1 MKINKYPVLIFVAVA
16 IFGAFSCT
24 KSPFA
29 PTIEYSQV
37 CAEANKDKEVT
48 VQGFLNV
55 TDKVPC
61 VKMLNIKRDCG
72 FKFMDKVNIT
82 GNEIILY
89 LAEGTDKN
97 QAETPDAA
105 KGYGEVKPSAVFT
118 RDEVKFR
125 LDDGNVVVPQ
135 KDVATPVTV
144 TGKVNL
150 FDGSGDKLCS
160 IMATRIE
167 KRQ

>member
-1 MKINKYPVLIFVAVA
+1 MKINLALTLL
-16 IFGAFSCT
+16 AFSIFAASCGKT
-24 KSPFA
+24 NNA
-29 PTIEYSQV
+29 PTIEYAQV
-37 CAEANKDKEVT
+37 CTAANKDKEVT

-61 VKMLNIKRDCG
+61 MKMLNVKRDCA

-82 GNEIILY
+82 GSEIIVY

-105 KGYGEVKPSAVFT
+105 KASGDVKPSTVFT
-118 RDEVKFR
+118 RDDVKFR
-125 LDDGNVVVPQ
+125 LADGSVITPQ

-144 TGKVNL
+144 TGNVNIT
-150 FDGSGDKLCS
+150 DGSGGDKICS
-160 IMATRIE
+160 IMASRVE

>member
-1 MKINKYPVLIFVAVA
+1 MKVNKNWSSAVLILTIFA
-16 IFGAFSCT
+16 ISCG
-24 KSPFA
+24 KSASA
-29 PTIEYSQV
+29 PTIEYAQV
-37 CAEANKDKEVT
+37 CTPANKDKDVT

-61 VKMLNIKRDCG
+61 VKMLNIKRDCA
-72 FKFMDKVNIT
+72 FKFMDKVNIAGT
-82 GNEIILY
+82 EIMVY

-105 KGYGEVKPSAVFT
+105 KSSTEVRPSMVFT
-118 RDEVKFR
+118 RDDVKFR
-125 LDDGNVVVPQ
+125 LDDGSLIVPQ

-150 FDGSGDKLCS
+150 SDGSGDKLCS